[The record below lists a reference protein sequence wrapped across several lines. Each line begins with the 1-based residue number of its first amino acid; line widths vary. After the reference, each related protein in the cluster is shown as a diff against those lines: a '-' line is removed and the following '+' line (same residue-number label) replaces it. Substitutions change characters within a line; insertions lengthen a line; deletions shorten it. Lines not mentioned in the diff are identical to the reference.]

1 MVAQKLLKLL
11 VYLTGLRDFRLK
23 LTFGIF
29 LSYIWKFCHILKLP
43 LIHFIVVYVQIVKE
57 FIVEIVFLITTI
69 HREQWVISLL
79 PLFLP
84 HLIIR

>member
-1 MVAQKLLKLL
+1 MVAQKVLKLL
-11 VYLTGLRDFRLK
+11 VYLTGLRNIRLK

-43 LIHFIVVYVQIVKE
+43 LIHFIVVIVQIVKE